1 MNYDWVTRL
10 RQWAALLL
18 LPALALPAH
27 VRSAD
32 YFDQYGLVA
41 ASPEIDLGTQPLGY
55 PSGVISAVMQRD
67 QIMAQ
72 ALSKLGTPLKTYPFR
87 RGADM
92 LALIADQRL
101 EAGLLGD
108 VPTILAA
115 ANGSASIVGLVKQ
128 TSTSIIAKGETQV
141 RELAGKRIAYVET
154 SSAHHTLLQ
163 GLRTAGLSEADVKL
177 VPMRVDEMPDALEA
191 GKIDA
196 FAAWEPAPTIAL
208 ARSNNN
214 RTVFRGLSS
223 DYFVINRAF
232 EKRAP
237 ESANVLIAGLLRAV
251 EWMRRSQKN
260 AELAARWAIA
270 DAQAFS
276 TVAADVPLS
285 QVVAITRREI
295 LNIPSAPAIII
306 SADDPPLLSE
316 YKFLKAKGKI
326 PDGGSWENIAA
337 ALTSDRLTKVMS
349 ESNRYQIS
357 TFNYRGSPSQP

>member
-1 MNYDWVTRL
+1 MICHFVAQIRH
-10 RQWAALLL
+10 WAALMLI
-18 LPALALPAH
+18 PALVLPAH

-32 YFDQYGLVA
+32 YFDQYGLVP
-41 ASPEIDLGTQPLGY
+41 ASPTIDLGTQPLGY

-72 ALSKLGTPLKTYPFR
+72 ALAKQETPLKTHPFR

-92 LALIADQRL
+92 LTLLADQRL

-115 ANGSASIVGLVKQ
+115 ASGNVWIIGLVKQ

-141 RELAGKRIAYVET
+141 RDLAGKRIAYVET

-163 GLRTAGLSEADVKL
+163 GLRTAGLTEADVKL

-208 ARSNNN
+208 TRSNNN

-232 EKRAP
+232 EKRSP
-237 ESANVLIAGLLRAV
+237 ESANILIAGFLRAV

-260 AELAARWAIA
+260 AEQAARWAIA
-270 DAQAFS
+270 DGQAFS
-276 TVAADVPLS
+276 TLAADVPVG

-295 LNIPSAPAIII
+295 LNIPSAPAIIF
-306 SADDPPLLSE
+306 AAGDPPLLSE

-326 PDGGSWENIAA
+326 PEGGTWENIAA
-337 ALTSDRLTKVMS
+337 ALAGDRLTNIMS
-349 ESNRYQIS
+349 ESNRYQIN
-357 TFNYRGSPSQP
+357 TFNYRE